1 MNPVIN
7 KRGDRFSIPGK
18 YLLFALTIVSI
29 ALIVITL
36 TTNLF
41 SGVAGTVA
49 GVFVVPFQKGISTA
63 GSYVKDKAEYF
74 ADMSTLREENGV
86 LRQQVE
92 ELKEE
97 NARLTQDKYE
107 LDNLRDLYELD
118 KEYSSYSKTGARII
132 ARDTGNWYSNFVIDK
147 GTDDGLDIDMNIIA
161 GGGLVGRITSIGPG
175 WSKVTSVISDNIST
189 SSMVLNTGD
198 NLIVT
203 GDLESYSEGVIT
215 FSKLQDDIDAV
226 SIGDKVVTSNISDKY
241 LPGILVGYITSI
253 EADSNNL
260 TKSGTL
266 TPAVDFEH
274 LDEVL
279 VITSKKQVINS
290 ETPDD

>member
-7 KRGDRFSIPGK
+7 KRGDKFSIPGK